1 MKKIILISA
10 FCILHSAFTFAQNWK
25 VGNPNDPNYA
35 YLKEYKNLKDYVD
48 REKYPN
54 FKTAL
59 ALGANDYLK
68 NSTWKGLAD
77 ANFDELVTGNEMKM
91 ASCVNNSGTMNFT
104 TVKNFVNEATA
115 AGHVIYGH
123 TLAWHSQQPNG
134 WLLSLLQ
141 DKPAQPIPDADTPV
155 YQECYSKDF
164 RTQQNVGWHGD
175 YAQFGY
181 GISFS
186 NTDGMKTTTTKT
198 GLQNYEVQYWITGDM
213 PLAKGEK
220 YKMIMTI
227 KGSKA
232 GSTYLRIGDWNGGP
246 NKTISFTTEWRDVEW
261 EFTNTVASP
270 GVLLQHGSFI
280 GDLYVKQ
287 IRFEKVVMGKTVT
300 EDRRCIV
307 VDVPA
312 LGEESSN
319 PMFYIK
325 PQAYSRGN
333 KYKFSALVRADKAA
347 TATSDQI
354 GTIAFSE
361 TWSTVT
367 AEGTLGADGKN
378 IILNLEELKEANR
391 YFFDDISFKI
401 NGEERVVN
409 GDLEDTDASS
419 FAVSVNN
426 SRAKA
431 PSIAENITYLLV
443 PTPTPLT
450 AEEKHDALVGAMD
463 KWIKGMMEACNGKVK
478 AWDLVNEAIS
488 GGNEDSEGVYAL
500 QHYEGY
506 NPNGTWD
513 VGGDAFY
520 WQDFMGDLEYVR
532 QACRLARKYGPSD
545 VKLFINDYNLE
556 SDWDNN
562 KKLTSLIKWIERWE
576 ADGETYIDGIGTQM
590 HISYALDSDTHDSR
604 RKHIRQMFE
613 LMAATGKLV
622 RVSELDMGV
631 DYPDPI
637 PGNPYRR
644 SSVPTAEMTEEMHK
658 MMADHYEYI
667 IKTYFEVV
675 PPEQQ
680 WSICQ
685 WCATDSPSNS
695 GWRANTPVGLWTLNT
710 FYRKHTYAGW
720 ARGLGA
726 DDPTA
731 IKGTTVDKLPVSN
744 APVYSINGQLL
755 GNDLNVLP
763 AGLYIR
769 NGKKV
774 MKRSN
779 GSQHAARLKAKG

>member
-1 MKKIILISA
+1 MKKIILLSA
-10 FCILHSAFTFAQNWK
+10 FCILHSAFTSAQNWK
-25 VGNPNDPNYA
+25 TGNPSDPNYA
-35 YLKEYKNLKDYVD
+35 YLKEYKNLKEYVD

-54 FKTAL
+54 FKTAV
-59 ALGANDYLK
+59 ALGANEYI
-68 NSTWKGLAD
+68 NNTNMRGLAD

-104 TVKNFVNEATA
+104 TVKNFVTKATA

-134 WLLSLLQ
+134 WLLSLMQ
-141 DKPAQPIPDADTPV
+141 DHPAQPIPGADTEV
-155 YQECYSKDF
+155 SQEFYNIDYRVK
-164 RTQQNVGWHGD
+164 TYQNVGWHAD
-175 YAQFGY
+175 YNQYNYSVEFDAT
-181 GISFS
+181 
-186 NTDGMKTTTTKT
+186 NGMKSTVTKKAS
-198 GLQNYEVQYWITGDM
+198 QNYEVQYWSASSM
-213 PLAKGEK
+213 PLVKGEK

-232 GSTYLRIGDWNGGP
+232 GSTYLRIGDWGGGP
-246 NKTISFTTEWRDVEW
+246 NKNFNFTTEWQDLEW

-270 GVLLQHGSFI
+270 GILLQHGSFV
-280 GDLYVKQ
+280 GDMYIKQ
-287 IRFEKVVMGKTVT
+287 IRFEKIVMGKTVT

-307 VDVPA
+307 MEVPA

-325 PQAYSRGN
+325 PQAYSKGDN
-333 KYKFSALVRADKAA
+333 YKFSALVRADKAA

-361 TWSTVT
+361 TWRTVT

-401 NGEERVVN
+401 NGEECVVN
-409 GDLEDTDASS
+409 GDLEGTDASS

-431 PSIAENITYLLV
+431 PSITENITYLLV

-450 AEEKHDALVGAMD
+450 AEEKHDALVGAME
-463 KWIKGMMEACNGKVK
+463 KWIKGMMEACDGKVK

-488 GGNEDSEGVYAL
+488 GGNADKEGVYAL

-556 SDWDNN
+556 SDWDDN
-562 KKLTSLIKWIERWE
+562 KKLKSLIKWIERWE
-576 ADGETYIDGIGTQM
+576 ADGVTHIDGIGTQM
-590 HISYALDSDTHDSR
+590 HISCYANPNTQQSKKD
-604 RKHIRQMFE
+604 HIEKMFK

-622 RVSELDMGV
+622 RVSELDMGYDDINGKPV
-631 DYPDPI
+631 
-637 PGNPYRR
+637 
-644 SSVPTAEMTEEMHK
+644 STANMTEEQHK
-658 MMADHYEYI
+658 QMADLYAWI
-667 IKTYFEVV
+667 IKKYFEIV

-710 FYRKHTYAGW
+710 YYRKHAYAGW
-720 ARGLGA
+720 AQGLGA
-726 DDPTA
+726 DPNNPSVTA
-731 IKGTTVDKLPVSN
+731 IEDATVDKQPVSN

-755 GNDLNVLP
+755 GNDLNTLP

-769 NGKKV
+769 DGKKV
-774 MKRSN
+774 MK
-779 GSQHAARLKAKG
+779 K

>member
-1 MKKIILISA
+1 MKKIILLSA

-91 ASCVNNSGTMNFT
+91 ASCVSNTGTMNFT

-123 TLAWHSQQPNG
+123 TLAWHAQQPNG
-134 WLLSLLQ
+134 WLLSLMQ
-141 DKPAQPIPDADTPV
+141 DKPAQPIPGADTPV
-155 YQECYSKDF
+155 SQEFYNIDYRVK
-164 RTQQNVGWHGD
+164 TYQNVGWHAD
-175 YAQFGY
+175 YNQYNYSVEFDAT
-181 GISFS
+181 
-186 NTDGMKTTTTKT
+186 NGMKSTVTKKAS
-198 GLQNYEVQYWITGDM
+198 QNYEVQYWSASSM
-213 PLAKGEK
+213 PLVKGEK

-232 GSTYLRIGDWNGGP
+232 GSTYLRIGDWGGGP
-246 NKTISFTTEWRDVEW
+246 NKNFNFTTEWQDLEW

-270 GVLLQHGSFI
+270 GILLQHGSFV
-280 GDLYVKQ
+280 GDMYIKQ
-287 IRFEKVVMGKTVT
+287 IRFEKIVMGKTVT

-307 VDVPA
+307 MEVPA

-325 PQAYSRGN
+325 PQAYSKGDN
-333 KYKFSALVRADKAA
+333 YKFSALVRADKAA
-347 TATSDQI
+347 TATSDRM

-361 TWSTVT
+361 TWRTVT
-367 AEGTLGADGKN
+367 AEGTFSSDGKN
-378 IILNLEELKEANR
+378 VTLSLDELKEANR

-409 GDLEDTDASS
+409 GDLEGTDASS

-431 PSIAENITYLLV
+431 PSITENITYLLV

-450 AEEKHDALVGAMD
+450 AEEKHDTLVYAMD
-463 KWIKGMMEACNGKVK
+463 KWIKGMMEACDGKVK

-488 GGNEDSEGVYAL
+488 GGDNDGDGIYDL

-532 QACRLARKYGPSD
+532 QACRLARTYGPSD

-556 SDWDNN
+556 SDWDDN
-562 KKLTSLIKWIERWE
+562 KKLRSLIEWIKRWE

-590 HISYALDSDTHDSR
+590 HISCSMNPSTLASR

-622 RVSELDMGV
+622 RVSELDMGM
-631 DYPDPI
+631 DDEN
-637 PGNPYRR
+637 GKGLQ
-644 SSVPTAEMTEEMHK
+644 TANITEEMHK

-667 IKTYFEVV
+667 LKTYFEVV

-695 GWRANTPVGLWTLNT
+695 GWRANTPVGLWTLDT

-731 IKGTTVDKLPVSN
+731 IEGTTVDKLPVSN

-769 NGKKV
+769 DGKKV
-774 MKRSN
+774 MK
-779 GSQHAARLKAKG
+779 K

>member
-10 FCILHSAFTFAQNWK
+10 FCILHSALSFAQNWK

-91 ASCVNNSGTMNFT
+91 ASCVNSSGTMNFT

-141 DKPAQPIPDADTPV
+141 DHPAEPIPGADTPV
-155 YQECYSKDF
+155 YQQCYNKDF
-164 RTQQNVGWHGD
+164 RIKSQQNVGWHSD
-175 YAQFGY
+175 YKQY
-181 GISFS
+181 NYDISFDAT
-186 NTDGMKTTTTKT
+186 NGLKATVTKKAS
-198 GLQNYEVQYWITGDM
+198 QNYEVQYLAATDIPAEKGKTYKVIITV
-213 PLAKGEK
+213 
-220 YKMIMTI
+220 
-227 KGSKA
+227 KGSA
-232 GSTYLRIGDWNGGP
+232 SGYLDAKLGDWNSGTT
-246 NKTISFTTEWRDVEW
+246 KSFKFTTEWQDVEM
-261 EFTNTVASP
+261 EYNNTVTSP
-270 GVLLQHGSFI
+270 FLLVQHGSFV
-280 GDLYVKQ
+280 GDVYIKN
-287 IRFEKVVMGKTVT
+287 IRLESVVMGKTVN
-300 EDRRCIV
+300 EDRRCLVIET
-307 VDVPA
+307 PA
-312 LGEESSN
+312 DAELSSDSKLTMKLKSVN
-319 PMFYIK
+319 
-325 PQAYSRGN
+325 RGD
-333 KYKFSALVRADKAA
+333 KFVFSALVRADKSA
-347 TATSDQI
+347 TVEAEQL
-354 GTIAFSE
+354 GTVSFDP
-361 TWSTVT
+361 TWRTVT
-367 AEGTLGADGKN
+367 IDGTFQSSSENTVVRLYLAQPG
-378 IILNLEELKEANR
+378 ESNR
-391 YFFDDISFKI
+391 FFLDNVSFLI
-401 NGEERVVN
+401 NGTERIVN
-409 GDLEDTDASS
+409 GDFEGTDVSS
-419 FAVSVNN
+419 FSVSTNG
-426 SRAKA
+426 SRPKA
-431 PSIAENITYLLV
+431 PSITENITYLLL
-443 PTPTPLT
+443 PTSTPLT
-450 AEEKHDALVGAMD
+450 AEEKHDALVGAME
-463 KWIKGMMEACNGKVK
+463 KWIKGMMEACDGKVK

-488 GGNEDSEGVYAL
+488 GGDNDGDGIYDL

-562 KKLTSLIKWIERWE
+562 KKLRSLIEWIKRWE

-590 HISYALDSDTHDSR
+590 HISCSMNPSTLASR

-622 RVSELDMGV
+622 RVSELDMGMDDANGKGV
-631 DYPDPI
+631 Q
-637 PGNPYRR
+637 
-644 SSVPTAEMTEEMHK
+644 TANITEEMHK
-658 MMADHYEYI
+658 MMAEHYEYI

-680 WSICQ
+680 WAICQ

-710 FYRKHTYAGW
+710 FYRKHAYAGW
-720 ARGLGA
+720 ACGLGA
-726 DDPTA
+726 DPNNPSVTA
-731 IKGTTVDKLPVSN
+731 IEGAIVDKQPASN

-755 GNDLNVLP
+755 GNDFNALP

-769 NGKKV
+769 DGKKV
-774 MKRSN
+774 MK
-779 GSQHAARLKAKG
+779 K